1 MRGFNHGRQIYP
13 KFGIHRWG
21 QDLLPFISSEDRVRE
36 TPAERLEG
44 LDVAERLEGL
54 DVAERLEGLD
64 ATERLEGLSLEDRI
78 GDLSDGDR
86 QALRQLLE
94 EQDTDI

>member
-1 MRGFNHGRQIYP
+1 M
-13 KFGIHRWG
+13 
-21 QDLLPFISSEDRVRE
+21 LPSVLK
-36 TPAERLEG
+36 AW
-44 LDVAERLEGL
+44 
-54 DVAERLEGLD
+54 D

>member
-1 MRGFNHGRQIYP
+1 MADRYTRNLEYIA
-13 KFGIHRWG
+13 KNMG
-21 QDLLPFISSEDRVRE
+21 QDLLPFISSEDRVRDL
-36 TPAERLEG
+36 TP
-44 LDVAERLEGL
+44 
-54 DVAERLEGLD
+54 AERLEGLD

>member
-1 MRGFNHGRQIYP
+1 L
-13 KFGIHRWG
+13 KAWA
-21 QDLLPFISSEDRVRE
+21 
-36 TPAERLEG
+36 T
-44 LDVAERLEGL
+44 
-54 DVAERLEGLD
+54 ERLEGLD